1 MATHS
6 STLAWRIPWT
16 EEPGRPQS
24 MGSQR
29 VQTQLS
35 DFTSLTSLSRR
46 ALRRTLLSDDLGLWK
61 LHGRLTRFLRI
72 YQQKH
77 YQPGIKGTE
86 TAWNEERMTL
96 RTEPKYRSLWWW
108 DLLEPRSWGSHP
120 IMPRGQS
127 IRPQRIIPRLWNLM
141 KLSLLVFKTCLGPI
155 ISFSIPISPVW
166 KEHVYSMPG

>member
-1 MATHS
+1 MASGLSSLGALCDQAWPMPQVALYDGWFYVSAWLVFPYGSIGKESACQGWKDSPEKEMETHCRI
-6 STLAWRIPWT
+6 LAWDIPWP

-29 VQTQLS
+29 VRTQLS

-96 RTEPKYRSLWWW
+96 RTEPKYRSLW
-108 DLLEPRSWGSHP
+108 
-120 IMPRGQS
+120 
-127 IRPQRIIPRLWNLM
+127 
-141 KLSLLVFKTCLGPI
+141 
-155 ISFSIPISPVW
+155 
-166 KEHVYSMPG
+166 